1 MDRLTATAERVIG
14 VMLSILIAAFVVNA
28 VGTIT
33 GAFAYPFPAEMVALW
48 TNILGATTAVWGI
61 GWFGQFCQK
70 VEEKLFEKEK
80 THPVPLGKELIVD
93 AEIIEKVSQSAE
105 TVAIEAAKFDKRT
118 EALNVLYPID
128 CEVPLSGENLK

>member
-1 MDRLTATAERVIG
+1 MDRLTAAAERVIG
-14 VMLSILIAAFVVNA
+14 VMLSILMAAFVVNA

-33 GAFAYPFPAEMVALW
+33 GAFDYPFPAEMVALW

-61 GWFGQFCQK
+61 GWFGQFYQSL
-70 VEEKLFEKEK
+70 EERHFEREK
-80 THPVPLGKELIVD
+80 TQPVPLGKELIVD
-93 AEIIEKVSQSAE
+93 AEVIEKVADSAE
-105 TVAIEAAKFDKRT
+105 LVAIEAAKFGKQT